1 MHCLVSPRQAFHQ
14 KLHPCS
20 RAQCRA
26 DTGIQFGLRPTG
38 FLCWAIFPNLCCYC
52 FLHWWLQSNSKRR
65 IQNPHDWLTQYES
78 FPVLWVEQNHQPSA
92 LNLPWGSIHNTGNGK
107 KGQEI
112 SECVFSSRVS
122 SHRTAV
128 WCDVFWDCFWFVLLL
143 YMFYGFMYIYIYVV
157 WLATTY
163 GCDIYIYL

>member
-38 FLCWAIFPNLCCYC
+38 FLCWAIFPNLCCFC
-52 FLHWWLQSNSKRR
+52 FLHWWLQSHSKRR

-92 LNLPWGSIHNTGNGK
+92 LNLPWGSIRNTGNGK
-107 KGQEI
+107 KGKRFP
-112 SECVFSSRVS
+112 SAFFPAECHLTELQFDVMFFGIVFGLF
-122 SHRTAV
+122 
-128 WCDVFWDCFWFVLLL
+128 CCFIC
-143 YMFYGFMYIYIYVV
+143 FMHLCVYIYM
-157 WLATTY
+157 
-163 GCDIYIYL
+163 